1 MHPAYSVLLFTTLSG
16 AGYGLMILLCLFG
29 VAGVISS
36 DPVMGLLGFGFS
48 FGLVTFGLMSSA
60 FHLGHPE
67 RAWRAVTQWRS
78 SWLSRE
84 GVLALITYVPAGLF
98 AIGWITMGDTSGVWA
113 LFGVAAAVGAVLTV
127 YCTGMIYQS
136 LRTISQWHN
145 DWVTP
150 IYLLLAIATGALW
163 FNALVL
169 AFGEGRSLFTWLC
182 VSVLSLGMVAKFGY
196 WHSID
201 TGKALRTPGHA
212 TGLARL
218 GTVRQWETA
227 HTQANYVQREM
238 GFQIARKHAHKLRVY
253 ALLAGFI
260 VPLFLC
266 LSVVAME
273 EGRAAAILA
282 FLAAAVSMLGM
293 LIERW
298 LFFAE
303 AQHVVTLYYGAESA

>member
-29 VAGVISS
+29 VAGVVPA
-36 DPVMGLLGFGFS
+36 DPVMGLIGFGLS
-48 FGLVTFGLMSSA
+48 FAMVTSGLLASA
-60 FHLGHPE
+60 FHLGHRE

-84 GVLALITYVPAGLF
+84 GVMALITYVPAGLF
-98 AIGWITMGDTSGVWA
+98 AIGWIFVGDTSGVWA
-113 LFGVAAAVGAVLTV
+113 LLGVAAALGALLTV

-136 LRTISQWHN
+136 LKTIRQWHN
-145 DWVTP
+145 DWVAP
-150 IYLLLAIATGALW
+150 VYLLLAVATGALW
-163 FNALVL
+163 FNALAL
-169 AFGEGRSLFTWLC
+169 AFGEGRSLFTWL
-182 VSVLSLGMVAKFGY
+182 SVAVLALGMVAKFGY

-201 TGKALRTPGHA
+201 TGKALRNPGHA
-212 TGLARL
+212 TGLGRL
-218 GTVRQWETA
+218 GTVRQWEPA
-227 HTQANYVQREM
+227 HTQTNYVQREM
-238 GFQIARKHAHKLRVY
+238 GFAIARKHAHKLRVY

-260 VPLFLC
+260 VPLFLS
-266 LSVVAME
+266 LAVTSMAN
-273 EGRAAAILA
+273 GLAAAVLA
-282 FLAAAVSMLGM
+282 FLAAPVAMFGM

>member
-1 MHPAYSVLLFTTLSG
+1 
-16 AGYGLMILLCLFG
+16 
-29 VAGVISS
+29 
-36 DPVMGLLGFGFS
+36 MGLIGFGLS
-48 FGLVTFGLMSSA
+48 FAMVTVGLAASA

-84 GVLALITYVPAGLF
+84 GVMALITYVPAGLF
-98 AIGWITMGDTSGVWA
+98 AIGWIFMWDTSDFWA
-113 LFGVAAAVGAVLTV
+113 LFGVAAAVCALLTI

-136 LRTISQWHN
+136 LKTIRQWHN

-150 IYLLLAIATGALW
+150 VYVLLAIATGALW

-169 AFGEGRSLFTWLC
+169 ACGEGRSLFAWL
-182 VSVLSLGMVAKFGY
+182 SVAVLALGMAAKFGY

-201 TGKALRTPGHA
+201 TGKAPRNPGHA
-212 TGLARL
+212 TGLGRL
-218 GTVRQWETA
+218 GRVRQWEPA

-253 ALLAGFI
+253 ALLAGF
-260 VPLFLC
+260 VGPLFLC
-266 LSVVAME
+266 LAVVAV
-273 EGRAAAILA
+273 GSGQAAAILA
-282 FLAAAVSMLGM
+282 FLAAAVAMFGM

>member
-29 VAGVISS
+29 VAGVIPA
-36 DPVMGLLGFGFS
+36 DPVMGLLGFDLS
-48 FGLVTFGLMSSA
+48 FAMVTFGLAASA

-67 RAWRAVTQWRS
+67 RAWRALTQWRS

-84 GVLALITYVPAGLF
+84 GVMALITYLPAGLF
-98 AIGWITMGDTSGVWA
+98 AIGWIFMADTSGVWA
-113 LFGVAAAVGAVLTV
+113 LLGVAAAVGALLTV

-136 LRTISQWHN
+136 LKTIRQWHN

-150 IYLLLAIATGALW
+150 VYVLLAVVTGALW
-163 FNALVL
+163 FNALAL

-182 VSVLSLGMVAKFGY
+182 VAVLSLGMVAKFGY

-201 TGKALRTPGHA
+201 TGKAPRNPGHA
-212 TGLARL
+212 TGLGRL
-218 GTVRQWETA
+218 GTVRQWEPA
-227 HTQANYVQREM
+227 HTQANYVQREL
-238 GFQIARKHAHKLRVY
+238 GFRIARKHARQLRVY

-266 LSVVAME
+266 LGVVALAS
-273 EGRAAAILA
+273 GLAATLVA
-282 FLAAAVSMLGM
+282 FLAAAVAMLGM
-293 LIERW
+293 LVERW